1 MPIPTAWPLIAAMT
15 GLRHSHGWN
24 GSSGSDENVS
34 FVGVANAPEPFEKS
48 APAQNARPE
57 PVTTTTR
64 IESSVSAWRSA
75 AVKAALISLENAFIV
90 SGRLKVTTS
99 TPGSWRS
106 IRTASVESVIGEDRT
121 PSR

>member
-1 MPIPTAWPLIAAMT
+1 MCFSLSNKDLADVVDLVRVA
-15 GLRHSHGWN
+15 
-24 GSSGSDENVS
+24 SGKQEQPSTEL
-34 FVGVANAPEPFEKS
+34 APEPFEKS

-64 IESSVSAWRSA
+64 IESSVSASRSA

-121 PSR
+121 PTR